1 MVKNSLSTTPQV
13 EENKK
18 HYTDHNVKRYDNE
31 IQFQNITSQPVKK
44 ILHTVDNN
52 IIHNLPILWEDVR
65 MNEDIYVTSVPNLQG
80 RTVHRKIQHVEPIIV
95 SNSPKGILNI
105 YKKFTLFC
113 DIMHINGP
121 GFLNTTYW
129 NIIFA
134 TWSMI

>member
-52 IIHNLPILWEDVR
+52 ILHNLPILQEDVG
-65 MNEDIYVTSVPNLQG
+65 MAEDIYGPSVSYLKG
-80 RTVHRKIQHVEPIIV
+80 KSVHQKVQYLEPM
-95 SNSPKGILNI
+95 SYDLNS
-105 YKKFTLFC
+105 
-113 DIMHINGP
+113 
-121 GFLNTTYW
+121 
-129 NIIFA
+129 
-134 TWSMI
+134 